1 MARSLDNT
9 KKIETTTKI
18 NESQQTT
25 ESLDNQTDNQIS
37 IEDIAKNITEVETIE
52 AEIKSIKTPTKSD
65 TKTEKSETKIEI
77 KTTETPVY
85 SDKKCFR
92 CGQKKIL
99 NGICQNCGEKY
110 DNLKNKTE

>member
-65 TKTEKSETKIEI
+65 TKTETKA
-77 KTTETPVY
+77 TETPAY